1 MVPDFHWNGKQDLC
15 GVKMEASRLVS
26 IGTLCTRMRFLL
38 SLFASE
44 QAFRQEGD
52 WPDAVANL
60 LYPAA
65 CVSHVETDA
74 FAADLYR
81 SGSYCEPAAGYDER
95 QSKVLDDYMLAL
107 ARFHFVWNAY
117 ETVRKTSEAGHLL
130 ISGNPRSR
138 DTLVERIPSMHQRL
152 VEQTYHTSMSL
163 VGTDEAIL
171 RRLKNG
177 TEVLNLGKAGLLAV
191 GFRDY
196 MFHGREEPP
205 TPDDWDDWLENNTY
219 GKGVVSLQ
227 SYRVMSFTC
236 LTLHLI
242 QALTHA
248 ELQPDAA
255 VEAGDVLYL
264 PRGDDMEFD
273 VPCGFLV
280 NLASVWPE
288 EQERGLPQ
296 EAIEECS
303 MDCGVSKRVLSL
315 MMEACSETTG

>member
-1 MVPDFHWNGKQDLC
+1 M
-15 GVKMEASRLVS
+15 KMEASRLVS

-44 QAFRQEGD
+44 QAFRKGRD

-74 FAADLYR
+74 FAADLYQ
-81 SGSYCEPAAGYDER
+81 SGSYCEPAAEYDQR
-95 QSKVLDDYMLAL
+95 QSIVLDDYMFAL

-117 ETVRKTSEAGHLL
+117 ETARTTSEAGRLL
-130 ISGNPRSR
+130 ISRNPRSR

-152 VEQTYHTSMSL
+152 VERAYRTSMSL
-163 VGTDEAIL
+163 VGTEEAIL

-177 TEVLNLGKAGLLAV
+177 TEVLNLGKAGLLAA

-205 TPDDWDDWLENNTY
+205 TPDDWDARFGNETD

-227 SYRVMSFTC
+227 SYRVISFTR

-248 ELQPDAA
+248 ELEPQMA
-255 VEAGDVLYL
+255 VEAGDVLFL

-273 VPCGFLV
+273 VPCRFLV

-303 MDCGVSKRVLSL
+303 IDCGVSKRVLSL
-315 MMEACSETTG
+315 MMDACSEATG

>member
-1 MVPDFHWNGKQDLC
+1 
-15 GVKMEASRLVS
+15 
-26 IGTLCTRMRFLL
+26 MRFLL
-38 SLFASE
+38 GLFASE
-44 QAFRQEGD
+44 EAFRQEGE

-74 FAADLYR
+74 FAADLYQ
-81 SGSYCEPAAGYDER
+81 SGATCEPAAEYDEL

-117 ETVRKTSEAGHLL
+117 ETARKNSEAGHLL
-130 ISGNPRSR
+130 VSGNPRSR
-138 DTLVERIPSMHQRL
+138 DTLVERIPSMHQGL
-152 VEQTYHTSMSL
+152 VEQAYRASLAL
-163 VGTDEAIL
+163 VGTEEEIL
-171 RRLKNG
+171 RRLKKG

-205 TPDDWDDWLENNTY
+205 TPHDWDDWLGNKTEV
-219 GKGVVSLQ
+219 KGGVSLQ
-227 SYRVMSFTC
+227 SFRVMSFTR

-248 ELQPDAA
+248 ELVPQTA
-255 VEAGDVLYL
+255 VEAGDVLFL
-264 PRGDDMEFD
+264 PRGDDMEVA

-288 EQERGLPQ
+288 EPERGLPQ
-296 EAIEECS
+296 ETIEECG
-303 MDCGVSKRVLSL
+303 MDCGVSKNVLSSI
-315 MMEACSETTG
+315 MDACSAANE

>member
-1 MVPDFHWNGKQDLC
+1 MAHRIYA
-15 GVKMEASRLVS
+15 VKIEASRLVS

-44 QAFRQEGD
+44 QAFRHGRD

-74 FAADLYR
+74 FAADLYQ
-81 SGSYCEPAAGYDER
+81 SGSYCEPAAEYDEC
-95 QSKVLDDYMLAL
+95 QNKVLDDYMFAL

-117 ETVRKTSEAGHLL
+117 ETVRKTSEAGRLL
-130 ISGNPRSR
+130 ISGSPRSR
-138 DTLVERIPSMHQRL
+138 ETLVERIPSMHQQL
-152 VEQTYHTSMSL
+152 VEQAYHMSMSL
-163 VGTDEAIL
+163 VGTEETIL

-177 TEVLNLGKAGLLAV
+177 TEVLNLGEAGLLAA

-196 MFHGREEPP
+196 MFHGREDPP
-205 TPDDWDDWLENNTY
+205 TPDDWDDQFGNTTD

-227 SYRVMSFTC
+227 SYRATSFTR

-248 ELQPDAA
+248 ELQPQAA
-255 VEAGDVLYL
+255 VEAGDVLFL
-264 PRGDDMEFD
+264 PRGDDIEFD
-273 VPCGFLV
+273 VPCRFLV

-288 EQERGLPQ
+288 ELERGLPQ
-296 EAIEECS
+296 EIIEECGT
-303 MDCGVSKRVLSL
+303 DCGLSKDILSSI
-315 MMEACSETTG
+315 MDTYNEAAPWSSVELL